1 MWRCKM
7 GRPFRTCS
15 PVAANIP
22 PPLWPRFS
30 LGEGAAAA
38 GEHLLPRC
46 NCFPAVA
53 APHVADPPPPL
64 PPAASAPLPPRC
76 RFDSPAAGARRPRRG
91 FGEGRRRAAL
101 KVAEKKINNEKNETE
116 GGGRGRPTYSPG
128 LGGKGTRRP
137 RQQGVCGSRRLCAPL
152 LHGHAR
158 LHSFEY

>member
-1 MWRCKM
+1 MRRGYRGKREGGGKEEQGRERREKERGGNNRMKEGVWGGGTLWRCKM
-7 GRPFRTCS
+7 GRPCRTCS
-15 PVAANIP
+15 PDAANIP

-91 FGEGRRRAAL
+91 LGKAGGERRS
-101 KVAEKKINNEKNETE
+101 K
-116 GGGRGRPTYSPG
+116 
-128 LGGKGTRRP
+128 
-137 RQQGVCGSRRLCAPL
+137 
-152 LHGHAR
+152 
-158 LHSFEY
+158 